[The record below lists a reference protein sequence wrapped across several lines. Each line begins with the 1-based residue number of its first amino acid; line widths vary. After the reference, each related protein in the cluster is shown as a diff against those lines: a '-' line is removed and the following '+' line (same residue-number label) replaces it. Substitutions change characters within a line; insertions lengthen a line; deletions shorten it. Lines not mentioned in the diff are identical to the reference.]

1 MQQKEVLLDQRRL
14 KHFVTLAE
22 TLHFGEAA
30 ARLGMTQPPLSQSIQ
45 SLEHELGS
53 PLFHRT
59 NRRVSLSLFGEQWLP
74 AVQAALAA
82 IEALPDQAQRLLRG
96 ETGRLEIS
104 FVSTADYSILP
115 PVVSR
120 FRHEYPAVELRLTEA
135 TSDIQMQQLLGGHGD
150 LGIVIRHE
158 QSVLPAALAYQKLV
172 VEPLIAAVPEVWIRE
187 GRLQAKNGQLSPQ
200 AMSGLPLIVFPRR
213 VADSFYDLVV
223 GYYERYCSD
232 LHIVQHAIQMQTI
245 ISLVSAGMGLAL
257 VPASMQN
264 LVRPGVS
271 YLRLTGKVPQIETG
285 LLWRAEEA
293 TPAVLNLIRIAQA
306 LSLTKERQK
315 ACTK

>member
-1 MQQKEVLLDQRRL
+1 MDQRRL

-45 SLEHELGS
+45 SLEQELGA

-59 NRRVSLSLFGEQWLP
+59 NRRVRLSLLGEQWLP
-74 AVQAALAA
+74 AVQSALSGV
-82 IEALPDQAQRLLRG
+82 EALPELARQILRG
-96 ETGRLEIS
+96 ETGRLAVS

-115 PVVSR
+115 AVVSR
-120 FRHEYPAVELRLTEA
+120 FRRQYPEVELQLTEA
-135 TSDIQMQQLLGGHGD
+135 TSDVQLRQLMEGRGD
-150 LGIVIRHE
+150 LGLVIRHE

-172 VEPLIAAVPEVWIRE
+172 VEPLIAAVPEVWLKE
-187 GRLQAKNGQLSPQ
+187 GRIDPKAGRLSPRT
-200 AMSGLPLIVFPRR
+200 MSSLPLIVFPRH

-232 LHIVQHAIQMQTI
+232 LNIAQHAIQMQTI
-245 ISLVSAGMGLAL
+245 IGLVSAGMGMAL

-264 LVRPGVS
+264 LARPGVV
-271 YLRLTGKVPQIETG
+271 YLRLSEKAPQIESG
-285 LLWRAEEA
+285 ILWRAEEA
-293 TPAVLNLIRIAQA
+293 TPAVHNFIRIAVAQSVR
-306 LSLTKERQK
+306 LGQKTSLPL
-315 ACTK
+315 